1 MLEEFSL
8 ESAASFIRLPDNL
21 YDDSLSLDRLSEE
34 ANCYFFRVD
43 NFLHLNSDR
52 TDYDMVGREFRLFC
66 LREGIGIYSKNLLT
80 YLKGLSTSDWGEL
93 FRLASDEKIDSEREE
108 PIDIHPEDIDEAREY
123 LRELKKEV
131 NAEYLKFEQN

>member
-1 MLEEFSL
+1 
-8 ESAASFIRLPDNL
+8 
-21 YDDSLSLDRLSEE
+21 
-34 ANCYFFRVD
+34 
-43 NFLHLNSDR
+43 
-52 TDYDMVGREFRLFC
+52 
-66 LREGIGIYSKNLLT
+66 
-80 YLKGLSTSDWGEL
+80 TSDWGEL